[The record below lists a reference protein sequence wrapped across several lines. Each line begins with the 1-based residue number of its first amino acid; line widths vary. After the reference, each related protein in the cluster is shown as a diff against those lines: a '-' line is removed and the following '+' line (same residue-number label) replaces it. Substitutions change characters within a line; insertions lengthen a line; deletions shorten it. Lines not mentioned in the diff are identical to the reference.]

1 MRAAEDAATETPTHL
16 TLSEQVLEASG
27 IAVALPARPRTA
39 AGLRM
44 PPRPTVPAS
53 RQRRP
58 DDDNT
63 DSTDGSTEDSGAA
76 RRAAVKSGKR
86 PAESAGTD
94 DEDDEDDAQE
104 HGDDDAQKRGDDDD
118 DDENST
124 AGSNVDR
131 HDDEDEHDEEDEEDG
146 DGDGNGDEH
155 GNADEHGDE
164 HGNMDEDGDEHGESD
179 DGNAVGQAA
188 AGAKPTAIAGAK
200 PTAPTA
206 VAGAKPAAT
215 TAVTGAKP
223 AATTAVT
230 GAKPAATAAVAG
242 VGKPAATAAAGAK
255 PAATAAVA
263 GIGKPAA
270 TAAVSKP
277 TATAVAGVKPA
288 SVAGVKPAAAAAG
301 VGKPAATAVAGVKPA
316 PATAGVGKPAATS
329 AAVSKL
335 TAAASDEEGSFSLQ
349 GASRITGGIFRGR
362 AAGNAPNMADF
373 GSTKTS
379 DNLGYVRGMLFMY
392 TSPSSVGALDIAITK
407 VDFQIRCEVTEDV
420 MELVTEILKRDSSLE
435 GKPIYFHEEGYW
447 ILRGRVGEELTD
459 KAPVKWVTESG
470 NYMLRVFVPESFG
483 LAASTVPS
491 SRSVSGSGSR
501 AGSSVPSVSDSYHN
515 SPNPSDHEE
524 ILTALGVDL
533 TLAKSSDGARSMA
546 DYTIFIYYEKW
557 KAIDQAHSTYQ
568 NLKNQQSWPFQNLSP
583 YCQNSN
589 FTGMLAWLDSNGTL
603 PSEEIWHVEKA
614 VYTINDLKAWVDNG
628 GTLDPKSKR
637 AKEKGKG
644 KEKQKGISHKKGSTS
659 RKQ

>member
-1 MRAAEDAATETPTHL
+1 MWSPSGVQMDSANFMRSPW
-16 TLSEQVLEASG
+16 S
-27 IAVALPARPRTA
+27 
-39 AGLRM
+39 
-44 PPRPTVPAS
+44 PP
-53 RQRRP
+53 
-58 DDDNT
+58 
-63 DSTDGSTEDSGAA
+63 
-76 RRAAVKSGKR
+76 
-86 PAESAGTD
+86 
-94 DEDDEDDAQE
+94 
-104 HGDDDAQKRGDDDD
+104 
-118 DDENST
+118 
-124 AGSNVDR
+124 
-131 HDDEDEHDEEDEEDG
+131 
-146 DGDGNGDEH
+146 
-155 GNADEHGDE
+155 
-164 HGNMDEDGDEHGESD
+164 
-179 DGNAVGQAA
+179 
-188 AGAKPTAIAGAK
+188 
-200 PTAPTA
+200 
-206 VAGAKPAAT
+206 
-215 TAVTGAKP
+215 
-223 AATTAVT
+223 
-230 GAKPAATAAVAG
+230 
-242 VGKPAATAAAGAK
+242 
-255 PAATAAVA
+255 
-263 GIGKPAA
+263 GIG
-270 TAAVSKP
+270 
-277 TATAVAGVKPA
+277 G
-288 SVAGVKPAAAAAG
+288 GG
-301 VGKPAATAVAGVKPA
+301 
-316 PATAGVGKPAATS
+316 
-329 AAVSKL
+329 KL

-349 GASRITGGIFRGR
+349 GAFRIMGGIFRGR

-470 NYMLRVFVPESFG
+470 NYMLHVFVPESFG
-483 LAASTVPS
+483 LAASTVLS

-546 DYTIFIYYEKW
+546 DYTIFIYYKKW

-568 NLKNQQSWPFQNLSP
+568 NLKNQQSWPFRKLIKKDIIDMITGRSKYFSHSQKIFPLIVK
-583 YCQNSN
+583 NSN

-637 AKEKGKG
+637 VKEKGKG